1 MVAAGWLEW
10 WTVERVVALATT
22 GQLLVLVAAA
32 LYARAQ
38 VREAR
43 ELRRDEAR
51 PYVVVD
57 LEPDR
62 PPFMNLV
69 VANLGRT
76 MARNV
81 RIETD
86 PPLDSSVY
94 RSGPVELA
102 KLRLFSEGIPSLAPG
117 KRIVLLFDQM
127 AHRAEADLP
136 ETYRVRLTYDWDGG
150 DPIREELRLDLD
162 LYRPLRR
169 IRLDTVHDVNLTLD
183 KIRRLLDK
191 WSAGFE
197 GGLLVLSPGDKR
209 RRDGEFR
216 AWVEEEHAAEQAV
229 TIQATGGARAG
240 LARRLLRAVGRLRRR
255 GQ

>member
-86 PPLDSSVY
+86 P
-94 RSGPVELA
+94 RW
-102 KLRLFSEGIPSLAPG
+102 IPAC
-117 KRIVLLFDQM
+117 IAQ
-127 AHRAEADLP
+127 
-136 ETYRVRLTYDWDGG
+136 
-150 DPIREELRLDLD
+150 
-162 LYRPLRR
+162 
-169 IRLDTVHDVNLTLD
+169 
-183 KIRRLLDK
+183 
-191 WSAGFE
+191 
-197 GGLLVLSPGDKR
+197 
-209 RRDGEFR
+209 
-216 AWVEEEHAAEQAV
+216 
-229 TIQATGGARAG
+229 
-240 LARRLLRAVGRLRRR
+240 GRWRWPS
-255 GQ
+255 